1 MFYMKIRSEIVR
13 VFFRKMELDHD
24 VAGKELLSA
33 PNASTEQNFGCYDVG
48 YIDWSE
54 ESQKKSLSFLWMIS
68 E

>member
-1 MFYMKIRSEIVR
+1 
-13 VFFRKMELDHD
+13 MELDHD

-54 ESQKKSLSFLWMIS
+54 ESQKKSLSLLWMIY
-68 E
+68 EQRN